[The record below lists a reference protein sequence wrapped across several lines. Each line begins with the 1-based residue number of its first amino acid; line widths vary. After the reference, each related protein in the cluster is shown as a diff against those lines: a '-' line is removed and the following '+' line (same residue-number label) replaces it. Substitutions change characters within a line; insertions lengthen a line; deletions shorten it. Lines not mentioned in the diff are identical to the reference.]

1 MYSDA
6 ITIEF
11 IAYSNAKEALNSEQ
25 LDRMTRLRPF
35 RWDDTYIEYETRK
48 NKEKEALMLV
58 RMNLLLLLLNSVIYW
73 SIGVI

>member
-35 RWDDTYIEYETRK
+35 SGMIHILNMR
-48 NKEKEALMLV
+48 LV
-58 RMNLLLLLLNSVIYW
+58 KIKKKKR
-73 SIGVI
+73 